1 MTKPKGGLNISFYAT
16 PPYQCSYLP
25 EKQAVTLFVDPS
37 LPKSQGVYASLSGYG
52 FRRSGEHLYRPRCPR
67 CSDCIPV
74 RIPVDDFQARRNQR
88 RTWEKNQD
96 LVVRPVEAGF
106 DEEHFALYQR
116 YVEIRHADG
125 GMDQPTPQS
134 YVDFLTATWT
144 QTQFF
149 EMRQSGKLVAVAVVD
164 RMHDALSAVYT
175 FYDPDLPQRSLG
187 RYAIL
192 FEIEETRRQGLKWLY
207 LGYWIRRCQK
217 MSYKDE
223 YQPLEYSFDGHWTR
237 QWRKTGDKTP
247 S

>member
-223 YQPLEYSFDGHWTR
+223 YQPLEYYFDGHWTR